1 MEFDDPENPRE
12 VARYQVP
19 ESGPHNYWIDW
30 EEEILYV
37 AHFDAGLRVVDIS
50 GELMGDLYRQ
60 GREIAKFYSD
70 DSKGFIPNAP
80 FARGTPTAQR
90 HHLFHRSLQRPL
102 GRPSSFQGRF
112 ESKNNEDAMKPGAA
126 Q

>member
-1 MEFDDPENPRE
+1 MAQD
-12 VARYQVP
+12 
-19 ESGPHNYWIDW
+19 G
-30 EEEILYV
+30 
-37 AHFDAGLRVVDIS
+37 
-50 GELMGDLYRQ
+50 Q

-80 FARGTPTAQR
+80 FAWGPQPHKGTIFFTDLYSGLWAVR
-90 HHLFHRSLQRPL
+90 LLSREVC
-102 GRPSSFQGRF
+102 

>member
-1 MEFDDPENPRE
+1 MEFDDPEKPRE

-80 FARGTPTAQR
+80 FAWGPQPHKGTIFFTDLYSGLWVVR
-90 HHLFHRSLQRPL
+90 LLSR
-102 GRPSSFQGRF
+102 
-112 ESKNNEDAMKPGAA
+112 EDSKAKTTSM